1 MTSKPIRATIVGGTG
16 YTGAEL
22 VRLVLAHPSLQ
33 LASIVGNASAGKSV
47 AEVLPSLRGIVQGDV
62 QPFDPDAIA
71 EQADVAFCALPHAA
85 SAKAVSALRQRGQ
98 KVFDLSA
105 DFRFEDL
112 SVYEAWYGKHPVPER
127 LSEAVYGLVE
137 LHRDELHDADLVAV
151 PGCYPTASTLALAP
165 LVKNGLVRAEGI
177 AVDAKSGVSGAGRGV
192 SSATHFPET
201 AEGVRAYKAGA
212 HRHGPEIEQELSRL
226 AGAPIRIAFVPHLL
240 PMTPG
245 DSCDLLCAACGFEP
259 DGGSVHR
266 GGSRSF
272 YEGSP
277 AVVVLDEGQHPDNLW
292 VRGSNRVHLGYAQDR
307 RGGTVIAMSAIDN
320 LVKGASGQAIQCL
333 NVRFGLDEG
342 AGLQRRR
349 NGRDQGF
356 ARERSAS
363 RMVPRG
369 TLQQLFK

>member
-22 VRLVLAHPSLQ
+22 VRLVLAHPSLK
-33 LASIVGNASAGKSV
+33 LASIVGNASAGRSV
-47 AEVLPSLRGIVQGDV
+47 AEVLPSLRGIVRGDV
-62 QPFDPDAIA
+62 QAFDPDAIA
-71 EQADVAFCALPHAA
+71 EHADVAFCALPHAA
-85 SAKAVSALRQRGQ
+85 SAEAVSALRQRGQ

-105 DFRFEDL
+105 DFRFEEL

-137 LHRDELHDADLVAV
+137 LHRDELRDADLVAV

-165 LVKNGLVRAEGI
+165 LVKTGLVRAEGI
-177 AVDAKSGVSGAGRGV
+177 CVDAKSGVSGAGRGV
-192 SSATHFPET
+192 SSATHFPES

-240 PMTPG
+240 PMTRGILATCYAQPLN
-245 DSCDLLCAACGFEP
+245 SDLTPARCIEAARELY
-259 DGGSVHR
+259 R
-266 GGSRSF
+266 
-272 YEGSP
+272 GSP
-277 AVVVLDEGQHPDNLW
+277 SVVVLDEGQHPDTLW

-307 RGGTVIAMSAIDN
+307 PGGTVIAMSAIDN

-342 AGLQRRR
+342 AGLQAPA
-349 NGRDQGF
+349 QW
-356 ARERSAS
+356 
-363 RMVPRG
+363 P
-369 TLQQLFK
+369 

>member
-22 VRLVLAHPSLQ
+22 VRLALGHPSLE
-33 LASIVGNASAGKSV
+33 LVSIVGNTTAGQTI
-47 AEVLPSLRGIVQGDV
+47 ADVLPNLRGIVEGRV
-62 QPFDPDAIA
+62 KPFEPDAIA

-85 SAKAVSALRQRGQ
+85 SAEAVSALRQRGQ

-127 LSEAVYGLVE
+127 LPEAVYGLVE
-137 LHRDELHDADLVAV
+137 LHREELRTADLIAV

-165 LVKNGLVRAEGI
+165 LVKGGLIRPDGI

-192 SSATHFPET
+192 SGATHFPEA
-201 AEGVRAYKAGA
+201 AEGIRAYKAGA

-226 AGAPIRIAFVPHLL
+226 AGAPIEIAFVPHLL
-240 PMTPG
+240 PMTRGILATCYAQPAH
-245 DSCDLLCAACGFEP
+245 SKVTAAACTEAARALYAGSP
-259 DGGSVHR
+259 SVH
-266 GGSRSF
+266 
-272 YEGSP
+272 
-277 AVVVLDEGQHPDNLW
+277 VLDEGQHPDTLW
-292 VRGSNRVHLGYAQDR
+292 VRGSNRVHVGYAQAR
-307 RGGTVIAMSAIDN
+307 GGGTVIAMSAIDN

-342 AGLQRRR
+342 AGLHAPAQW
-349 NGRDQGF
+349 
-356 ARERSAS
+356 
-363 RMVPRG
+363 P
-369 TLQQLFK
+369 